1 MECINRLL
9 VPLKMFNEG
18 FAEQGVIARLKPG
31 SNIPGGL
38 PQEEV
43 SPLPA
48 SLLPAKALRTEALS
62 PVPLQLDC
70 GQHRVLEV
78 LSEKGEAEGGQVGV
92 LEAPGPLLPYL
103 LDSLLDEGAAAAEGE
118 ECGDGHEGGRELNG
132 EQLCGS
138 EGQVG
143 GCYRE
148 EPCEV
153 LLVLFYGWKK

>member
-1 MECINRLL
+1 M
-9 VPLKMFNEG
+9 
-18 FAEQGVIARLKPG
+18 
-31 SNIPGGL
+31 
-38 PQEEV
+38 
-43 SPLPA
+43 
-48 SLLPAKALRTEALS
+48 
-62 PVPLQLDC
+62 PLQLDC
-70 GQHRVLEV
+70 GQSGILEV
-78 LSEKGEAEGGQVGV
+78 LSEEGEAEGGQVGV

-148 EPCEV
+148 ESCEV
-153 LLVLFYGWKK
+153 LLVLFYGCKNQLLINNNTEKQGRQEGSVLSSLHE